1 MTSRPRLG
9 RGLAALIPSDILET
23 PGRPSKLAVT
33 GERGA
38 LRMVPLDQVRPN
50 PEQPRMRFNASELDS
65 LASSISEHGVI
76 TPLLVRTDEEQGGY
90 ILIAGERRL
99 RASGL
104 AGLDEVPVWVHD
116 QVNSRSQLLLALV
129 ENIQREDLDPLE
141 TALAY
146 HRLIEDFNLT
156 QGEVAKR
163 VGKDRTTVANAI
175 RLLRLPEVVTTEL
188 RAGTISAGHAK
199 ALLSFNDESKMRA
212 ALAEILKQG
221 LSVRGAERLVARML
235 KGRRT
240 EARQPSQYRHA
251 TALLTSTLGT
261 KVTIESRVSGDKGRI
276 VIDYHSKDDLTRLV
290 DWLARTD
297 TVSE

>member
-1 MTSRPRLG
+1 MSQSRLG
-9 RGLAALIPSDILET
+9 RGLAALIPSDILES
-23 PGRPSKLAVT
+23 PGRPAKIAVS

-50 PEQPRMRFNASELDS
+50 PEQPRMHFNAAELES

-76 TPLLVRTDEEQGGY
+76 TPLLVRSDEAGGY
-90 ILIAGERRL
+90 VLIAGERRL

-146 HRLIEDFNLT
+146 QRLIEDFSLT

-175 RLLRLPEVVTTEL
+175 RLLKLPDIVIMEL
-188 RAGTISAGHAK
+188 RSGSISAGHAK
-199 ALLSFNDESKMRA
+199 ALLSLNDEVRIRK
-212 ALAEILKQG
+212 ALAEIIAQG
-221 LSVRGAERLVARML
+221 MSVRGAERLVARML
-235 KGRRT
+235 KGKRQRT
-240 EARQPSQYRHA
+240 QSNNPYRHA

-261 KVTIESRVSGDKGRI
+261 KVSIETRARGDKGRI
-276 VIDYHSKDDLTRLV
+276 VIDYHSKEDLTRLV

-297 TVSE
+297 AV

>member
-1 MTSRPRLG
+1 MSRSRLG
-9 RGLAALIPSDILET
+9 RGLAALIPSDILES
-23 PGRPSKLAVT
+23 PGRPAKIALT

-50 PEQPRMRFNASELDS
+50 PEQPRMRFNAAELES

-76 TPLLVRTDEEQGGY
+76 TPLLVRASEAGGY

-104 AGLDEVPVWVHD
+104 AGLEEIPVWVHD

-146 HRLIEDFNLT
+146 QRLIEDFRLT
-156 QGEVAKR
+156 QGQVAKR
-163 VGKDRTTVANAI
+163 VGKNRATIANAI
-175 RLLRLPEVVTTEL
+175 RLLKLPEFVIVQL
-188 RAGTISAGHAK
+188 RGGAISAGHAK
-199 ALLSFNDESKMRA
+199 ALLSLVDDNKIRT
-212 ALAEILKQG
+212 ALGEIIKKE
-221 LSVRGAERLVARML
+221 LSVRGAERLVAKML
-235 KGRRT
+235 KGSNSPR
-240 EARQPSQYRHA
+240 AVKAAYRHA

-261 KVTIESRVSGDKGRI
+261 KVKIESNARGEKGRI
-276 VIDYHSKDDLTRLV
+276 VIDYHSKEDLTRLV

-297 TVSE
+297 RA

>member
-1 MTSRPRLG
+1 MSQSRLG
-9 RGLAALIPSDILET
+9 RGLAALIPSDILES
-23 PGRPSKLAVT
+23 PGRPAKLAAT

-50 PEQPRMRFNASELDS
+50 PEQPRMHFNGAELES

-76 TPLLVRTDEEQGGY
+76 TPLLVRSDESGGY
-90 ILIAGERRL
+90 VLIAGERRL

-146 HRLIEDFNLT
+146 QRLIEDFSLT

-175 RLLRLPEVVTTEL
+175 RLLKLPDIVISEL
-188 RAGTISAGHAK
+188 RAGSISAGHAK
-199 ALLSFNDESKMRA
+199 ALLSLNDEVRIRK
-212 ALAEILKQG
+212 ALAQIIEEG
-221 LSVRGAERLVARML
+221 MSVRGAERLVARML
-235 KGRRT
+235 KGKRPRN
-240 EARQPSQYRHA
+240 QPANPYRHA

-261 KVTIESRVSGDKGRI
+261 KVSIETRARGDKGRI
-276 VIDYHSKDDLTRLV
+276 VIDYHSKEDLTRLV

-297 TVSE
+297 AV

>member
-1 MTSRPRLG
+1 MSQSRLG
-9 RGLAALIPSDILET
+9 RGLAALIPSDILES
-23 PGRPSKLAVT
+23 PGRPAKLAHT

-50 PEQPRMRFNASELDS
+50 PEQPRMHFNAAELES

-76 TPLLVRTDEEQGGY
+76 TPLLVRSDESGGY
-90 ILIAGERRL
+90 VLIAGERRL

-146 HRLIEDFNLT
+146 QRLIEDFSLT

-175 RLLRLPEVVTTEL
+175 RLLKLPDIVITEL
-188 RAGTISAGHAK
+188 RAGSISAGHAK
-199 ALLSFNDESKMRA
+199 ALLSLNDEVRIRK
-212 ALAEILKQG
+212 ALAQIIEEG
-221 LSVRGAERLVARML
+221 MSVRGAERLVARML
-235 KGRRT
+235 KGKRMKT
-240 EARQPSQYRHA
+240 PAANPYRHA

-261 KVTIESRVSGDKGRI
+261 KVSIETRARGDKGRI
-276 VIDYHSKDDLTRLV
+276 VIDYHSKEDLTRLV

-297 TVSE
+297 AV

>member
-1 MTSRPRLG
+1 MSQSRLG
-9 RGLAALIPSDILET
+9 RGLAALIPSDILES
-23 PGRPSKLAVT
+23 PGRPAKLAAT

-50 PEQPRMRFNASELDS
+50 PEQPRMRFNAAELES

-76 TPLLVRTDEEQGGY
+76 TPLLVRSDESGGY
-90 ILIAGERRL
+90 VLIAGERRL

-146 HRLIEDFNLT
+146 QRLIEDFSLT

-175 RLLRLPEVVTTEL
+175 RLLKLPDIVITEL
-188 RAGTISAGHAK
+188 RAGSISAGHAK
-199 ALLSFNDESKMRA
+199 ALLSLNDEVRIRK
-212 ALAEILKQG
+212 ALAQIIEEG
-221 LSVRGAERLVARML
+221 MSVRGAERLVVRML
-235 KGRRT
+235 KGKRPRS
-240 EARQPSQYRHA
+240 QPANPYRHA

-261 KVTIESRVSGDKGRI
+261 KVSIETRARGDKGRI
-276 VIDYHSKDDLTRLV
+276 VIDYHSKEDLTRLV

-297 TVSE
+297 AV

>member
-1 MTSRPRLG
+1 MSQSRLG
-9 RGLAALIPSDILET
+9 RGLAALIPSDILES
-23 PGRPSKLAVT
+23 PGRPAKLAVT

-50 PEQPRMRFNASELDS
+50 PEQPRMHFNAAELES

-76 TPLLVRTDEEQGGY
+76 TPLLVRSDESGGY
-90 ILIAGERRL
+90 VLIAGERRL

-146 HRLIEDFNLT
+146 QRLIEDFSLT

-175 RLLRLPEVVTTEL
+175 RLLKLPDIVITEL
-188 RAGTISAGHAK
+188 RAGSISAGHAK
-199 ALLSFNDESKMRA
+199 ALLSLNEETRIRK
-212 ALAEILKQG
+212 ALAQIIEEG
-221 LSVRGAERLVARML
+221 MSVRGAERLVARML
-235 KGRRT
+235 KGKRPKNQ
-240 EARQPSQYRHA
+240 ASNPYRHA

-261 KVTIESRVSGDKGRI
+261 KVSIEARARGDKGRI
-276 VIDYHSKDDLTRLV
+276 VIDYHSKEDLTRLV

-297 TVSE
+297 AV

>member
-1 MTSRPRLG
+1 MSQSRLG
-9 RGLAALIPSDILET
+9 RGLAALIPSDILES
-23 PGRPSKLAVT
+23 PGRPAKIAVS

-50 PEQPRMRFNASELDS
+50 PEQPRMHFNAAELES

-76 TPLLVRTDEEQGGY
+76 TPLLVRSDDAGGY
-90 ILIAGERRL
+90 VLIAGERRL

-146 HRLIEDFNLT
+146 QRLIEDFSLT

-175 RLLRLPEVVTTEL
+175 RLLKLPDIVIMEL
-188 RAGTISAGHAK
+188 RAGSISAGHAK
-199 ALLSFNDESKMRA
+199 ALLSLNDEVRIRK
-212 ALAEILKQG
+212 ALAEIIEQG
-221 LSVRGAERLVARML
+221 MSVRGAERLVARML
-235 KGRRT
+235 KGKRQRT
-240 EARQPSQYRHA
+240 QPNNPYRHA

-261 KVTIESRVSGDKGRI
+261 KVSIESRARGDKGRI
-276 VIDYHSKDDLTRLV
+276 VIDYHSKEDLTRLV

-297 TVSE
+297 AV

>member
-1 MTSRPRLG
+1 MSRPRLG
-9 RGLAALIPSDILET
+9 RGLAALIPSDILEA
-23 PGRPSKLAVT
+23 PGRPAKLAIS

-50 PEQPRMRFNASELDS
+50 PEQPRMRFNAAELES

-76 TPLLVRTDEEQGGY
+76 TPLLVRTDEEGGGY

-146 HRLIEDFNLT
+146 QRLIEDFSLT

-175 RLLRLPEVVTTEL
+175 RLLRLPEVVTIEL

-199 ALLSFNDESKMRA
+199 ALLSFDDEGKMRT
-212 ALAEILKQG
+212 ALAQIIKEG
-221 LSVRGAERLVARML
+221 LSVRGAERLVAKML

-240 EARQPSQYRHA
+240 ETRQPSQYRHA
-251 TALLTSTLGT
+251 TALLTTTLGT
-261 KVTIESRVSGDKGRI
+261 KVTIESKARGEKGRI
-276 VIDYHSKDDLTRLV
+276 VIDYHSKEDLTRLV

-297 TVSE
+297 AV